1 MVPMIHIHLPETNL
15 MIPFEKFRRVLEMRE
30 ADRVSNASIIAENVK
45 LKQEIELLRQQLAG
59 KIFDL

>member
-1 MVPMIHIHLPETNL
+1 MIHIHSPETNL
-15 MIPFEKFRRVLEMRE
+15 MIPFDKFRLVLEMRE